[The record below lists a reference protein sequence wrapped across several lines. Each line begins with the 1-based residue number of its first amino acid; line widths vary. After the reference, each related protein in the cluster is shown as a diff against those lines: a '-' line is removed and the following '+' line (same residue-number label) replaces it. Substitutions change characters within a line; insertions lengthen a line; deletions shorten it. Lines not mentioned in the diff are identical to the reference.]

1 MTNYDP
7 IYLSINDN
15 PRDIISALDDL
26 TVRRSRT
33 QSVYQQR
40 AWLPGVL
47 ALVGLFFCGLD
58 FVLGYSGSFF
68 IGLGVGL
75 LIVALVT
82 WIALRRRRAG
92 QPFSPHFD
100 TARDV
105 FHTLRDDVAPK
116 KFFFGHVDLTGTQQ
130 TAKVARTAT
139 NALGRQVSYYRDEW
153 LSLKTKL
160 YDGNMLRVSA
170 QRRMKI
176 RDSYTKRSM
185 SGKLKTK
192 PAMIKD
198 DVQVLNVRLSVN
210 PQVYTIRPQSL
221 KPGVQ
226 AGRYT
231 IDQWQNDGGILSVVA
246 QAHVQTIQPA
256 DILNVLRLLYNQL
269 QRTTA

>member
-26 TVRRSRT
+26 TARRAKT
-33 QSVYQQR
+33 QSVYRQR

-58 FVLGYSGSFF
+58 FVLGYSGAFF
-68 IGLGVGL
+68 ILLGVGM
-75 LIVALVT
+75 LIVAAVT
-82 WIALRRRRAG
+82 WFVLRRRRAN
-92 QPFSPHFD
+92 QPLSPHFE
-100 TARDV
+100 TAREV
-105 FHTLRDDVAPK
+105 FYTLRDDVAPK
-116 KFFFGHVDLTGTQQ
+116 KFFFGHVDLSGAQQ
-130 TAKVARTAT
+130 KSKVARTAK

-170 QRRMKI
+170 QQRMKI
-176 RDSYTKRSM
+176 RDSYTKRSA
-185 SGKLKTK
+185 SGKMKIKSALV
-192 PAMIKD
+192 KD

-210 PQVYTIRPQSL
+210 PQVYAIAPQTL
-221 KPGVQ
+221 KHGAR

-231 IDQWQNDGGILSVVA
+231 IEQWQNDGGILSVVA
-246 QAHVQTIQPA
+246 HARVDTIQPA
-256 DILNVLRLLYNQL
+256 DILSVLRLLYDQL
-269 QRTTA
+269 QRKTA

>member
-15 PRDIISALDDL
+15 PRDIVTALDEL
-26 TVRRSRT
+26 TVRRAQT
-33 QSVYQQR
+33 QSAYQQR

-47 ALVGLFFCGLD
+47 ALVGVFFCGLD
-58 FVLGYSGSFF
+58 FMLGYSGSFF
-68 IGLGVGL
+68 ILLGVGL
-75 LIVALVT
+75 LIVALVV
-82 WIALRRRRAG
+82 WIALRRRRAS
-92 QPFSPHFD
+92 QPLSPHFD
-100 TARDV
+100 TAREV
-105 FHTLRDDVAPK
+105 FHTLRDDVAPR

-130 TAKVARTAT
+130 SSKVARTAT

-176 RDSYTKRSM
+176 RDSYWKRSM
-185 SGKLKTK
+185 SGKMKSK
-192 PAMIKD
+192 PALVKD

-210 PQVYTIRPQSL
+210 PQVYVIVPQTL
-221 KPGVQ
+221 KHNLQV
-226 AGRYT
+226 GRYT

-246 QAHVQTIQPA
+246 HARVQTIEA
-256 DILNVLRLLYNQL
+256 GDILRVLRLVYDQL
-269 QRTTA
+269 QRKTA

>member
-15 PRDIISALDDL
+15 PRDIIAALDDL
-26 TVRRSRT
+26 TARRAKT
-33 QSVYQQR
+33 QGAYQQR

-47 ALVGLFFCGLD
+47 ALVGVFFCGLD
-58 FVLGYSGSFF
+58 FILGYSGSFF
-68 IGLGVGL
+68 ILLGAGL
-75 LIVALVT
+75 LVVALVV
-82 WIALRRRRAG
+82 WIALRRRRAS

-100 TARDV
+100 TAREV

-130 TAKVARTAT
+130 KTKVARTAK

-176 RDSYTKRSM
+176 RDSYWKRSM
-185 SGKLKTK
+185 SGKMKSK
-192 PAMIKD
+192 PALVKD

-210 PQVYTIRPQSL
+210 PQVYAIVPQTL
-221 KPGVQ
+221 KSNIQV
-226 AGRYT
+226 GRYT

-246 QAHVQTIQPA
+246 HARVQMIEA
-256 DILNVLRLLYNQL
+256 GDILLVLRLAYDQL
-269 QRTTA
+269 QRKTA

>member
-15 PRDIISALDDL
+15 PRDIVSALDDV
-26 TVRRSRT
+26 TVRRRRT
-33 QSVYQQR
+33 QGAYQQR
-40 AWLPGVL
+40 AWLPL
-47 ALVGLFFCGLD
+47 ALVLGGLFFCALD

-92 QPFSPHFD
+92 QPLAPHFD
-100 TARDV
+100 TAREV

-130 TAKVARTAT
+130 TSKVARTAT

-160 YDGNMLRVSA
+160 YDGNMLRCSA

-176 RDSYTKRSM
+176 RDSYMKRSM

-192 PAMIKD
+192 PALVKD

-210 PQVYTIRPQSL
+210 PQVYAIVPQTL
-221 KPGVQ
+221 KHNIQV
-226 AGRYT
+226 GRYT

-246 QAHVQTIQPA
+246 HARVQLIEA
-256 DILNVLRLLYNQL
+256 GDILLVLRLLYDQL
-269 QRTTA
+269 QRKTA